1 MLGQGKGLFTRHT
14 PKTINMQN
22 VPSFQFCEFIFKD
35 MLFSYMAQTGAS
47 KTQYRLQ
54 KDLSAL
60 TE

>member
-1 MLGQGKGLFTRHT
+1 
-14 PKTINMQN
+14 MQN